1 MRGSDAVTGAM
12 FSYVDIEARVP
23 AKHPIRVIRR
33 IVNEVLERLDA
44 DFAAMYATIGRP
56 SIAPEKLLRASLLQ
70 AFFTVRSERLLMERL
85 DYDLMFRW
93 FVGLGIDDPVWDH
106 STFSKNRD
114 RLLQADIA
122 RKFLKSILEHEEVA
136 PLLSDEHFTVDGTL
150 VTAWASLKS
159 FVPKDAAAKVAAPP
173 PDDSEG
179 NPPAS
184 GAKPR
189 EAARQPEKEEPAT
202 QPTSAEPSKPESPTP
217 MQTAAETDKRSRNEE
232 VDFHGQ
238 KRCNDTHVSTTD
250 PQARLFRKGPGKE
263 ARLSYMGHAMTEN
276 RHGLVVETGFTQATG
291 TAEREEA
298 KAMIERHSPGSTRR
312 LTVGA
317 DKAYDVAGFVADL
330 RAMCVTPHVAQKAK
344 GSAIDVRTTRHPG
357 YAVSIRRRKLA
368 EEPFGWAKTIGGLA
382 RPKLKGLARQ
392 GFAFT
397 FVMAAYDLVRLPRL
411 MIAAAA

>member
-1 MRGSDAVTGAM
+1 M

-23 AKHPIRVIRR
+23 AQHPIRTIRR
-33 IVNEVLERLDA
+33 IVNEVLSGLDGA
-44 DFAAMYATIGRP
+44 FAAMYSAIGRP

-70 AFFTVRSERLLMERL
+70 AFFTIRSERLLMERL

-114 RLLQADIA
+114 RLLEADIA
-122 RKFLKSILEHEEVA
+122 RLFLKGILEHPEVA

-150 VTAWASLKS
+150 VHAWASLKS
-159 FVPKDAAAKVAAPP
+159 FVPKEAAAAASAP
-173 PDDSEG
+173 PDDGEG
-179 NPPAS
+179 KPPTS
-184 GAKPR
+184 GVKP
-189 EAARQPEKEEPAT
+189 EEGAARQPEDVK
-202 QPTSAEPSKPESPTP
+202 QPTSAEPSKPESAAL
-217 MQTAAETDKRSRNEE
+217 MQTTAETDKKSRNEE
-232 VDFHGQ
+232 VNFHGQ
-238 KRCNDTHVSTTD
+238 KRCNDTHISTSD
-250 PQARLFRKGPGKE
+250 PEARLFRKGPGKE
-263 ARLSYMGHAMTEN
+263 ARLSYMGHATTEN

-312 LTVGA
+312 ITVGA

-330 RAMCVTPHVAQKAK
+330 RAMCVTPHVAQKAR
-344 GSAIDVRTTRHPG
+344 GSAIDKRTTRHPG
-357 YAVSIRRRKLA
+357 YAISIRRRKLV

-382 RPKLKGLARQ
+382 RLKFKGLARQ

-397 FVMAAYDLVRLPRL
+397 FIMAAYDLVRLPNL
-411 MIAAAA
+411 LAAAA

>member
-1 MRGSDAVTGAM
+1 MRGSDAATGAM

-23 AKHPIRVIRR
+23 TKHPIRVIRR
-33 IVNEVLERLDA
+33 IVNEVLASLDA
-44 DFAAMYATIGRP
+44 DFAAMYAAIGRP

-93 FVGLGIDDPVWDH
+93 FAGLGIDDPVWDH

-114 RLLQADIA
+114 RLLEADIA
-122 RKFLKSILEHEEVA
+122 RKLLKSIVEHKEVA

-159 FVPKDAAAKVAAPP
+159 FVPKDVAASAPPP
-173 PDDSEG
+173 PDDDDGQSK
-179 NPPAS
+179 PPTT
-184 GAKPR
+184 GAKPP
-189 EAARQPEKEEPAT
+189 QTQAT
-202 QPTSAEPSKPESPTP
+202 QPTSAEPDKSESAAPV
-217 MQTAAETDKRSRNEE
+217 QTATETDKRSRNKE
-232 VDFHGQ
+232 VDFRGQ

-298 KAMIERHSPGSTRR
+298 KVMIERHSPGSMRR

-317 DKAYDVAGFVADL
+317 DKAYDTAGFVADL

-344 GSAIDVRTTRHPG
+344 GSAIDARTTRHPG
-357 YAVSIRRRKLA
+357 YAISMRRRKLV

-397 FVMAAYDLVRLPRL
+397 FIMAAYDLVRLPRL
-411 MIAAAA
+411 IAAAA